1 MLYRSLRDLLNVH
14 KDFSH
19 AQLVRCDAVPQLL
32 YLKVCARGREQ
43 AMQDGQD
50 NAGKAGKAGK
60 SYKASKGRAEAEQRQ
75 SKSRAKAEQKQGKIR

>member
-50 NAGKAGKAGK
+50 IAGKAGQGRQ
-60 SYKASKGRAEAEQRQ
+60 SRQSKQVIQSKQRQ
-75 SKSRAKAEQKQGKIR
+75 SRGRAKAEQKQS